1 MSTRKIVSVLA
12 CIVFYCVPGYAQR
25 KGYGPYHGEL
35 LGLSQAMKNARNLS
49 YAYSFDADFPNGQH
63 DKLSGKMYM
72 GSDDR
77 VLLNDNDAFT
87 MLYND
92 TWFYKADH
100 REKTVTIVNV
110 GKHLNKDYK
119 AALESDVFQNG
130 SLTIYLDSIICKYGT
145 IQHIRRDGDTVSME
159 LGFPQQV
166 PIRSIEMV
174 YNEKA
179 KMMIGYVIK
188 TFQAYRSFDLQKN
201 KGTTKIIRCSN
212 FKHIDNSKV
221 YKTDNLF
228 KITGDRVI
236 LKKYKKYKL
245 NTKL

>member
-1 MSTRKIVSVLA
+1 MYRCKVISVLI
-12 CIVFYCVPGYAQR
+12 CIIFCCSNGYAQR

-35 LGLSQAMKNARNLS
+35 LSLSEAMKNARNLS
-49 YAYSFDADFPNGQH
+49 YSYSFDAEFPNGQR

-72 GSDDR
+72 GNDDK

-87 MLYND
+87 MLYNS
-92 TWFYKADH
+92 TWYYKADH

-110 GKHLNKDYK
+110 AKHLNRDYK
-119 AALESDVFQNG
+119 STLESDVFQNG

-145 IQHIRRDGDTVSME
+145 IQHISRNGDTVSME
-159 LGFPQQV
+159 LGFPQRV

-179 KMMIGYVIK
+179 KMMIQYEVK
-188 TFQAYRSFDLQKN
+188 TFQAYRSFDLGKD
-201 KGTTKIIRCSN
+201 KGTSKVIRCSG
-212 FKHIDNSKV
+212 FKRIDNNKA

-228 KITGDRVI
+228 KVTGDKVV